1 MNIIQNLSLTLAAV
15 ALTACA
21 HNPENTIAPEP
32 NTAAICVAD
41 EAAKLVGQ
49 SGLSEVLIKA
59 KTKAGIVRMV
69 APGQPV
75 TMDYREDRVT
85 VVTNPQTKMIIQA
98 SCG

>member
-1 MNIIQNLSLTLAAV
+1 MKNIQNLLLILTAV

-21 HNPENTIAPEP
+21 HNPEQQAEQQSNKPST
-32 NTAAICVAD
+32 CVAD

-49 SGLSEVLIKA
+49 SGLSEAEIKA
-59 KTKAGIVRMV
+59 KTKASIVRAV

-85 VVTNPQTKMIIQA
+85 VVINAQSKTIIQA
-98 SCG
+98 TCG